1 MYIHFIN
8 HFINLVFLINS
19 KKIKRVESRSLL
31 LVYLFLLLSINCSSH
46 RSIVC
51 TALVSGS
58 LRQKL
63 RVKIKETNKQHTSP
77 APVVSQRVDEA
88 GVDDPEAVGQTL
100 EALHGVLV
108 REVVPGEDDADV
120 LAPVDAECAAE
131 DVDGRVSLCQS

>member
-8 HFINLVFLINS
+8 HFINLVFLIHS

-46 RSIVC
+46 RSMVC

-63 RVKIKETNKQHTSP
+63 RVKIKETNMY
-77 APVVSQRVDEA
+77 
-88 GVDDPEAVGQTL
+88 
-100 EALHGVLV
+100 
-108 REVVPGEDDADV
+108 
-120 LAPVDAECAAE
+120 
-131 DVDGRVSLCQS
+131 